1 MKLLMFH
8 VRDFWYRT
16 HVPNLETEVERE
28 EEGAMP
34 DGGLLVW
41 VQVESVD
48 LDDRTGVVRRAIKNI
63 KWLARKHGLDVITLH
78 SFAHL
83 SMDRAEPQDAQ
94 SVLSDISD
102 RLASVGFE
110 VKETPW
116 GFFNE
121 FRMHVEGP
129 GLAKVFKDV

>member
-1 MKLLMFH
+1 MFH

-16 HVPNLETEVERE
+16 HVPNLEGTAERD
-28 EEGAMP
+28 EEGGMP

-41 VQVESVD
+41 LQVEPSD
-48 LDDRTGVVRRAIKNI
+48 AANPDRAVRKTIKNI
-63 KWLARKHGLDVITLH
+63 KWLARKVDVTRVTLH

-83 SMDRAEPQDAQ
+83 GGENATPDEAHAVIASIAE
-94 SVLSDISD
+94 
-102 RLASVGFE
+102 RLAAVDFE
-110 VKETPW
+110 VHETPF

-129 GLAKVFKDV
+129 GLAKVYQSF